1 MVATLYH
8 LNCVRIET
16 PIQANVCGHCL
27 LINEAGRLILID
39 TGIGLLDTQDPEG
52 RIGKDLI
59 NMVGYQL
66 DESITAIKQIV
77 KLGLDPAMVTDCI
90 ITHLDNDHTG
100 GLADFPLATVHIG
113 AEEMANYESGN
124 LRYLK
129 MPLAHLPKIKTYNT
143 NDTEWFG
150 LQARKIAIGTETEI
164 FLVPLFGHTLGH
176 CGIALRVSDRWLFY
190 IGDAYYLRIE
200 LTDNEHPVNQLAQMR
215 ADDNEMRLES
225 LEKIRKLKATHP
237 EIDLYGYHDIDE
249 FDYFEKQ

>member
-1 MVATLYH
+1 
-8 LNCVRIET
+8 
-16 PIQANVCGHCL
+16 
-27 LINEAGRLILID
+27 
-39 TGIGLLDTQDPEG
+39 
-52 RIGKDLI
+52 
-59 NMVGYQL
+59 
-66 DESITAIKQIV
+66 
-77 KLGLDPAMVTDCI
+77 
-90 ITHLDNDHTG
+90 
-100 GLADFPLATVHIG
+100 
-113 AEEMANYESGN
+113 
-124 LRYLK
+124 

-215 ADDNEMRLES
+215 ADDNEIRLES